1 MIPQESFTKLLSVI
15 FLIFFEKLMWF
26 ITTLLR
32 FLHQQLTNRKLL
44 YCGNSGRVIRANYV
58 IVISVL
64 YKHLSSCTK
73 FKSLES
79 SGLISEHSRS
89 SPKEIMNAL
98 VEERIFIALQWSE
111 GRNQTCLVS
120 SIKLT
125 WQTNNL
131 SWIFANILGSCMKLG
146 EVLEANKIFV
156 LSQNRKW

>member
-44 YCGNSGRVIRANYV
+44 YCGNSGRVIRANYI

-146 EVLEANKIFV
+146 EANKIFV

>member
-1 MIPQESFTKLLSVI
+1 
-15 FLIFFEKLMWF
+15 MWF

-44 YCGNSGRVIRANYV
+44 YCSNSGRVIRANYA

-89 SPKEIMNAL
+89 SPKKNHECTCRREN
-98 VEERIFIALQWSE
+98 FHSTTWSE

-120 SIKLT
+120 SMKQS
-125 WQTNNL
+125 WQINNL
-131 SWIFANILGSCMKLG
+131 SWIFANILGSYMKLG
-146 EVLEANKIFV
+146 EVLEAYQIFV
-156 LSQNRKW
+156 LSQNRK